1 MSWKQRP
8 PFLQGPT
15 REGETWVWKASLGDV
30 EVRFTGRGPASERS
44 GEREAVLRRIEPE
57 APPLA
62 WAKQIHS
69 AVALPA
75 RPGPCG
81 EGDALFTDEPGLV
94 LSVITAD
101 CVPVLVAGP
110 EGLAAIHAGWRG
122 IVGGVIPAALEKM
135 KGAPGDWTAW
145 VGPTIGACCYEV
157 GEDVAEQV
165 VAASGPEVAIP
176 GPAGKPHLDLPGAAR
191 LQLERTGVGQ
201 VVVLPR
207 CTRCDEE
214 KLWSYRR
221 EGKAAGRDIGFIWR
235 RSPS

>member
-1 MSWKQRP
+1 M
-8 PFLQGPT
+8 
-15 REGETWVWKASLGDV
+15 
-30 EVRFTGRGPASERS
+30 
-44 GEREAVLRRIEPE
+44 LRAIEPE

-75 RPGPCG
+75 RPGHCG

-135 KGAPGDWTAW
+135 KGAPADWTAW
-145 VGPTIGACCYEV
+145 VGPAIGACCYEV
-157 GEDVAEQV
+157 GEDVAGPV
-165 VAASGPEVAIP
+165 VAASGPGIADPRSGRKTPPGPPRSRPAPARKGRRGPGGRPAPLHPLRRGEALELPPGGEGGGTGYRVHLAAGGGLAPRSTLLTPRGASLASRRASLAPRIP
-176 GPAGKPHLDLPGAAR
+176 GL
-191 LQLERTGVGQ
+191 
-201 VVVLPR
+201 
-207 CTRCDEE
+207 
-214 KLWSYRR
+214 RR
-221 EGKAAGRDIGFIWR
+221 GLHR
-235 RSPS
+235 

>member
-1 MSWKQRP
+1 MRP
-8 PFLQGPT
+8 PFPQGPT

-30 EVRFTGRGPASERS
+30 EVRFTGRGRHGAAN
-44 GEREAVLRRIEPE
+44 EREEVLRAIEPE

-69 AVALPA
+69 ARALPA
-75 RPGPCG
+75 RPGHCG

-110 EGLAAIHAGWRG
+110 QGLAAIHAGWRG

-135 KGAPGDWTAW
+135 KGDPQDWTAW

-157 GEDVAEQV
+157 GEDVAGQV
-165 VAASGPEVAIP
+165 VAASGPEMAIS
-176 GPAGKPHLDLPGAAR
+176 GPAGKPHLDLPGDAR
-191 LQLERTGVGQ
+191 LQLEKAGVGQ
-201 VVVLPR
+201 VIVLPR
-207 CTRCDEE
+207 CTSCDEE
-214 KLWSYRR
+214 KIWSYRR
-221 EGKAAGRDIGFIWR
+221 EGKGAGRDIGFIWR
-235 RSPS
+235 RATSG

>member
-1 MSWKQRP
+1 MRP
-8 PFLQGPT
+8 PFLQGPV
-15 REGETWVWKASLGDV
+15 REGDTWVWKASLGDV
-30 EVRFTGRGPASERS
+30 EVRFTGRGRHGAAN
-44 GEREAVLRRIEPE
+44 EREQVLRAIEPE

-81 EGDALFTDEPGLV
+81 EGDALFTADSGLV

-122 IVGGVIPAALEKM
+122 IVGGVIPAGLEKM
-135 KGAPGDWTAW
+135 KGDPGDWTAW

-157 GEDVAEQV
+157 GEDVAGQV

-191 LQLERTGVGQ
+191 LQLEKAGVGQ
-201 VVVLPR
+201 VIVLPR

-221 EGKAAGRDIGFIWR
+221 EGKGAGRDIGFIWR
-235 RSPS
+235 RAVS

>member
-1 MSWKQRP
+1 MRP
-8 PFLQGPT
+8 PFPQGPIL
-15 REGETWVWKASLGDV
+15 EGGYWVWKASLGDI
-30 EVRFTGRGPASERS
+30 EVRFTGRGPSN
-44 GEREAVLRRIEPE
+44 EREEVLRAIEPE

-75 RPGPCG
+75 RPGGCG
-81 EGDALFTDEPGLV
+81 EGDALFTDEPGLT

-135 KGAPGDWTAW
+135 EGNPGNWTAW
-145 VGPTIGACCYEV
+145 VGPAIGACCYEV

-165 VAASGPEVAIP
+165 VAASGPEIAIP

-191 LQLERTGVGQ
+191 LQLEKAGVGQ
-201 VVVLPR
+201 VIVLPR

-221 EGKAAGRDIGFIWR
+221 EGKGTGRDIGFIWR
-235 RSPS
+235 RAAQ

>member
-1 MSWKQRP
+1 MTV
-8 PFLQGPT
+8 PFLQGPAL
-15 REGETWVWKASLGDV
+15 EGETWVWKARLGDV
-30 EVRFTGRGPASERS
+30 EVRFTGRGRHGATN
-44 GEREAVLRRIEPE
+44 EREDVLRAIEPN

-75 RPGPCG
+75 RPGGCG

-122 IVGGVIPAALEKM
+122 IVGGVIPAALGQL
-135 KGAPGDWTAW
+135 KGAPASWTAW
-145 VGPTIGACCYEV
+145 VGPAIGACCYEV
-157 GEDVAEQV
+157 DEDVAEKV
-165 VAASGPEVAIP
+165 VAASTPSVAAP
-176 GPAGKPHLDLPGAAR
+176 GPAGKPHLDLPAAAR
-191 LQLERTGVGQ
+191 HQLVQAGVGQ

-214 KLWSYRR
+214 KLWSYRK
-221 EGKAAGRDIGFIWR
+221 EGRAAGRDIGFIWR
-235 RSPS
+235 VPERSS

>member
-1 MSWKQRP
+1 MRP
-8 PFLQGPT
+8 PFLAGPE
-15 REGETWVWKASLGDV
+15 RVGGYWVWKATLGDV
-30 EVRFTGRGPASERS
+30 EVRFTGRGPSN
-44 GEREAVLRRIEPE
+44 EREAVLRAIAPE

-62 WAKQIHS
+62 WAKQVHS

-75 RPGPCG
+75 RAGGCG
-81 EGDALFTDEPGLV
+81 EGDALFTDGPGLT

-122 IVGGVIPAALEKM
+122 IANGVIPAALEKM
-135 KGAPGDWTAW
+135 KGTPEDWTAW
-145 VGPTIGACCYEV
+145 VGPSIGICCYEV
-157 GEDVAEQV
+157 GEDVAHR
-165 VAASGPEVAIP
+165 VASASGPEVAAP

-191 LQLERTGVGQ
+191 IQLAKAGVGQ
-201 VVVLPR
+201 VIVLPR

-221 EGKAAGRDIGFIWR
+221 EGRGAGRDIGFIWR
-235 RSPS
+235 RSP

>member
-1 MSWKQRP
+1 MRP
-8 PFLQGPT
+8 PFPQGPT
-15 REGETWVWKASLGDV
+15 LEGGYWVWKANLGDI
-30 EVRFTGRGPASERS
+30 EVRFTGRGPSN
-44 GEREAVLRRIEPE
+44 EREEVLRAIEPE

-69 AVALPA
+69 ATALPA
-75 RPGPCG
+75 RHGHCG
-81 EGDALFTDEPGLV
+81 EGDALFTDEPGLT

-135 KGAPGDWTAW
+135 KGYPGDWTAW
-145 VGPTIGACCYEV
+145 VGPAIGACCYEV
-157 GEDVAEQV
+157 DEDVAGRV
-165 VAASGPEVAIP
+165 VAASGPEIATP
-176 GPAGKPHLDLPGAAR
+176 GPVGKPHLDLPGAAR
-191 LQLERTGVGQ
+191 LQLEKAGVGQ
-201 VVVLPR
+201 VIVLLR

-221 EGKAAGRDIGFIWR
+221 EGKGAGRDIGFIWR
-235 RSPS
+235 RTASG